1 MKRKVW
7 FMKKNIIVFFTS
19 VILCGCASNKDVS
32 TSDKFIPE
40 QETISDYNSE
50 EMSNMNTFDNG
61 IISSQC
67 DSSLLQEN
75 NVNTDVLSGVAY
87 IKYGA
92 DTSEA
97 ILNGSCVYAASTQQD
112 SADLFSSAGAEMT
125 KALFDGIFN
134 IQENECSSTYAS
146 GNVQNY
152 SLSRQGVI
160 CKGKATAINDNT
172 IAFAVYLVLENED
185 DAYVS
190 AFTNC
195 YESISFL
202 TTQESDLDQKL
213 NDIEKKAEETSAS
226 ASEITSGKLY
236 DLVSSIYSNFTLVD
250 MDTSLAVNIY
260 FTSTNSDTDNSTLF
274 FNTIKQIINSCE
286 IEKSYSGVIFNMFVD
301 TKMTASITLT
311 SYISPESFSSSY
323 VVIDNN
329 YTDAISDAYSLV
341 FNDYD
346 IQTQF
351 DQRLN
356 SISID

>member
-40 QETISDYNSE
+40 QETTSDYNSE

-61 IISSQC
+61 IISSQY

-134 IQENECSSTYAS
+134 IQENEFSSTYA
-146 GNVQNY
+146 
-152 SLSRQGVI
+152 
-160 CKGKATAINDNT
+160 
-172 IAFAVYLVLENED
+172 
-185 DAYVS
+185 
-190 AFTNC
+190 
-195 YESISFL
+195 
-202 TTQESDLDQKL
+202 
-213 NDIEKKAEETSAS
+213 
-226 ASEITSGKLY
+226 
-236 DLVSSIYSNFTLVD
+236 NFTLVD

-329 YTDAISDAYSLV
+329 YTDAISNAYSHV
-341 FNDYD
+341 FNDKD
-346 IQTQF
+346 VQVHLPRI
-351 DQRLN
+351 RCE
-356 SISID
+356 